1 MEANILAGVEEEKGF
16 EADLADK
23 HEAVKR
29 FGRIAQAPKP
39 IPPTNWLIVLS
50 PLDLNFFIKERVE
63 RNSVHVI
70 ANYPQR

>member
-39 IPPTNWLIVLS
+39 IPPTNWLIVLG

-63 RNSVHVI
+63 RNSVHAI
-70 ANYPQR
+70 C